1 MWMWIWMCEDEIV
14 GVYSYILVFFFF
26 VYFSLYVKQ
35 WNFILVLVLD
45 IICGYQFIYKYYV
58 WMRIK
63 AVMNQYDNTYE
74 KYPPENKGYV

>member
-14 GVYSYILVFFFF
+14 GVYSYILVFFF

-45 IICGYQFIYKYYV
+45 IICGYLLIYKYYV

-63 AVMNQYDNTYE
+63 AVMNQYDNTK
-74 KYPPENKGYV
+74 KYPPEIKGYV